1 MKSAFAAK
9 EVSLGKWKDVNP
21 SIGGEAASHVPF
33 ELVDDEGVMMLNDR
47 VIDDID
53 DLFMSPIH
61 TIVIGHCGTHSKTTL
76 AALTAIGIT
85 NKQTVKRLLF
95 DLSTMSAYHLSSC
108 QAAYERACKR
118 TGVG

>member
-1 MKSAFAAK
+1 MT
-9 EVSLGKWKDVNP
+9 
-21 SIGGEAASHVPF
+21 
-33 ELVDDEGVMMLNDR
+33 DEGVMMMNGR

-53 DLFMSPIH
+53 DLFNMLSPIH

-85 NKQTVKRLLF
+85 NKHKQTVKRLLF